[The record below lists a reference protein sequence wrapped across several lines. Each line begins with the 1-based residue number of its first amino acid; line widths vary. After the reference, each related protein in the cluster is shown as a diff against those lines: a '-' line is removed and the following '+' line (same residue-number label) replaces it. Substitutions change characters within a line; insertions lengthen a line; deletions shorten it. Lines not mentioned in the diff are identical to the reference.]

1 MYQILINIE
10 DVGYVTKRD
19 FWPPPLDFGTIAI
32 GQEDSGTIDRGFSL
46 VESLHWPWDLYART
60 LLPRLG

>member
-1 MYQILINIE
+1 MYRILKSIE
-10 DVGYVTKRD
+10 DVGYVT
-19 FWPPPLDFGTIAI
+19 PPPTTHPPLDIGTIAI

-46 VESLHWPWDLYART
+46 GESLHWPWDLYAQT